1 VNQLQDHL
9 NILHGQSY
17 PYGQAPSPT
26 LVTPLQQI
34 AQLIKRLSYRDMETF
49 ADRVDDALAINGITA
64 EALLLAADS
73 VESPN
78 V

>member
-34 AQLIKRLSYRDMETF
+34 AQLIKRLSYRDLQGL
-49 ADRVDDALAINGITA
+49 ADAVRDANDLTDITE
-64 EALLLAADS
+64 EALLFAADAL
-73 VESPN
+73 ESPN